1 MNILLVDS
9 QKLFSEGLRN
19 ILLKSGGVTS
29 VHISND
35 SSFINDAHAHDIDMV
50 ICDMNTPKQGGFK
63 IIDYIRNNIKR
74 KVHIIVLSAI
84 TDLQTIRHA
93 IRLGAN
99 GYISKDTNVDELM
112 EGIYEVNDGK
122 RYISHKLRTNLMNN
136 LILED
141 QVLHHLSKREKEVL
155 AEICEGQTI
164 KEIGFKMGLSPNTVQ
179 YYQRNLM
186 KKLKVSR
193 TIDLIIY
200 AIQHGLYVLPMR
212 QSAGWS

>member
-9 QKLFSEGLRN
+9 QKLFSEGLRT
-19 ILLKSGGVTS
+19 ILLKSEGVTS

-35 SSFINDAHAHDIDMV
+35 HGFIDDTQALNIDMV

-63 IIDYIRNNIKR
+63 IIDQIRNSFKKNI
-74 KVHIIVLSAI
+74 HIIVLSAI
-84 TDLQTIRHA
+84 TDIPSIRQA

-112 EGIYEVNDGK
+112 EGIYEVQDGR
-122 RYISHKLRTNLMNN
+122 RYISRKLRTSLMNN
-136 LILED
+136 MIMED
-141 QVLHHLSKREKEVL
+141 TIVHHLSRREKEVL
-155 AEICEGQTI
+155 SEICEGQTI

-186 KKLKVSR
+186 KKVKVSR

-200 AIQHGLYVLPMR
+200 AIQHGLYVLPLK
-212 QSAGWS
+212 Q

>member
-19 ILLKSGGVTS
+19 ILLNSGGVSS

-35 SSFINDAHAHDIDMV
+35 TSFMNDAQAHEIDMI

-63 IIDYIRNNIKR
+63 IIDYIRNNLKR
-74 KVHIIVLSAI
+74 KIHIIVLSAI

-141 QVLHHLSKREKEVL
+141 QVLHHLSRREKEVL
-155 AEICEGQTI
+155 SEICEGQTI

-200 AIQHGLYVLPMR
+200 AIQHGLYVLPLR
-212 QSAGWS
+212 QM

>member
-19 ILLKSGGVTS
+19 LLLKSDGVTS

-35 SSFINDAHAHDIDMV
+35 NGFIHDTQTHDIDMV
-50 ICDMNTPKQGGFK
+50 ICDMNIPKQGGFK
-63 IIDYIRNNIKR
+63 IIDQIRNNFKKKI
-74 KVHIIVLSAI
+74 HIIILSAI
-84 TDLQTIRHA
+84 TDIHTIRHA

-112 EGIYEVNDGK
+112 EGIYEVQDGK
-122 RYISHKLRTNLMNN
+122 RYISSKLRNSLMNN
-136 LILED
+136 MIMED
-141 QVLHHLSKREKEVL
+141 QVIHHLSKREQEVL
-155 AEICEGQTI
+155 REICEGNTI

-186 KKLKVSR
+186 KKIKVSR

-200 AIQHGLYVLPMR
+200 AIQYGLYVLPVKH
-212 QSAGWS
+212 